1 MGATDGSNYLDLQFF
16 GSLIMLKK
24 IFALAELARPLNC
37 ILTGISVIVG
47 AVCND
52 LFIFEEIFFQI
63 NKNSSTNLLS
73 KAILSA
79 MLINAAGNAINDWC
93 DKSIDEVN
101 RPDRPLPAGR
111 LKSSSA
117 VLFSAITCTMGIIL
131 SILVSPIHFLIT
143 IFISALLL
151 AYSLW
156 LKNSIL
162 YGNLLVG
169 LVSSATFPF
178 GALALGE
185 IQRSWIPAG
194 FALFFHIGREIIK
207 DVEDIQGDQMQG
219 LKTFPIIFGVPA
231 TQKITVVIFLILAL
245 FTLLPFYAKI
255 YGSIYFAIVLIYNAL
270 VIFVLYLFIHTQTKI
285 VDGHLGRMLKI
296 AMFVGLTAIA
306 AGEFERSFLKS
317 SAF

>member
-1 MGATDGSNYLDLQFF
+1 
-16 GSLIMLKK
+16 MLKK
-24 IFALAELARPLNC
+24 ICALAELARPSNC
-37 ILTGISVIVG
+37 ILTAISVIIG

-52 LFIFEEIFFQI
+52 LYIFEKPFFQI
-63 NKNSSTNLLS
+63 NENSSTDLLA

-79 MLINAAGNAINDWC
+79 ILINAAGNAINDWC

-111 LKSSSA
+111 LKSSSV
-117 VLFSAITCTMGIIL
+117 VLFSAMTCTMGIIF
-131 SILVSPIHFLIT
+131 STLVSPIHFFMT

-151 AYSLW
+151 IYSLW

-185 IQRSWIPAG
+185 IQRSWIPAS
-194 FALFFHIGREIIK
+194 FALLFHIGREIIK
-207 DVEDIQGDQMQG
+207 DVEDVRGDQMQG
-219 LKTFPIIFGVPA
+219 LRTFPIIFGVPA
-231 TQKITVVIFLILAL
+231 AQKITVIIFLILAL
-245 FTLLPFYAKI
+245 FTLWPFFSGI
-255 YGSIYFAIVLIYNAL
+255 YGSIYFAIVLIYNTL
-270 VIFVLYLFIHTQTKI
+270 VIFVLYLFTRTQKKI
-285 VDGHLGRMLKI
+285 ANGHLGRILKI
-296 AMFVGLTAIA
+296 AMLGGLTAIA
-306 AGEFERSFLKS
+306 AGELERSFLRS